1 MAGVKKDEL
10 RRVLGQVVSYDGGNK
25 VGTIS
30 SVIGDGIRDI
40 PVVDATG
47 GGVTVDSDD
56 SGGCIFAGGGAR
68 TIVLP
73 VPAAGLK
80 FKIVSTTA
88 HNHVISSSIG
98 RFTDLVLSALDN
110 TNGTTLA
117 RTNIA
122 NKCAITLANVQVGEQ
137 LECISDGSKWYLKGD
152 LNDTPVAT

>member
-73 VPAAGLK
+73 VPAGQAAPRLRGQDPRARDRAPR
-80 FKIVSTTA
+80 A
-88 HNHVISSSIG
+88 H
-98 RFTDLVLSALDN
+98 R
-110 TNGTTLA
+110 
-117 RTNIA
+117 
-122 NKCAITLANVQVGEQ
+122 
-137 LECISDGSKWYLKGD
+137 
-152 LNDTPVAT
+152 P